1 VATIVLDGAD
11 LAVAAHARQKF
22 HWATDDLAA
31 EYRDQVTPDEWDAL
45 CAGWRVIL
53 ERLIRTTAAVRAIA
67 RFLEPT
73 ADKPRS
79 ALVRDIW
86 RGHSGE
92 WEGYSPE
99 MEDAD
104 QSFGRISERFEVGH
118 ASPLFDAQLGL
129 QLAAEAYLL
138 NPEGDWDIA
147 ELVRQ

>member
-1 VATIVLDGAD
+1 MAEIVLNESD
-11 LAVAAHARQKF
+11 LAIAAHARQKF
-22 HWATDDLAA
+22 DWATDDLAA
-31 EYRDQVTPDEWDAL
+31 EYRDRVTPEEWDAL

-53 ERLIRTTAAVRAIA
+53 ERLIRTTAAVRAMA

-86 RGHSGE
+86 QEHTGE
-92 WEGYSPE
+92 WEGYSPA

-104 QSFGRISERFEVGH
+104 RRFARISERFEVGH
-118 ASPLFDAQLGL
+118 TSPLWDAQYGL

-138 NPEGDWDIA
+138 NPESDWDIA
-147 ELVRQ
+147 ELVAR